1 MDENGLNA
9 ILVIDGSDE
18 RIAETIRDNTKEKN
32 QSILMLQSLQSVSR
46 KQMDAGTTYLS
57 GMKENLEVL
66 REVLQ

>member
-1 MDENGLNA
+1 
-9 ILVIDGSDE
+9 
-18 RIAETIRDNTKEKN
+18 
-32 QSILMLQSLQSVSR
+32 MLQSLQSVSR